1 MRHNTAYTFT
11 NEERRLLSDLLY
23 KRIVEILDANDGSR
37 EKMSEKDKAEYEK
50 LYNLYLQF

>member
-11 NEERRLLSDLLY
+11 NEERRTLSDLLY

>member
-23 KRIVEILDANDGSR
+23 KRMGEILDSHDGNE